1 MSPSI
6 PARLRRKVQS
16 LRTPAPGPGEHH
28 HPKLRNRIDKLQ
40 HEVAELREELQE
52 QRLLSLKVAE
62 LSDLVTSLIG
72 AAARGQEEF
81 DRALEAYSDEVR

>member
-6 PARLRRKVQS
+6 PARLRRKAQS
-16 LRTPAPGPGEHH
+16 LRTTAPGPGEHQ
-28 HPKLRNRIDKLQ
+28 HPKLRKRIDKLQ
-40 HEVAELREELQE
+40 QEVAELREELQE

>member
-6 PARLRRKVQS
+6 PARLRRKAQS
-16 LRTPAPGPGEHH
+16 LRTLAAVPGKHH

-40 HEVAELREELQE
+40 QEVAELREELQE